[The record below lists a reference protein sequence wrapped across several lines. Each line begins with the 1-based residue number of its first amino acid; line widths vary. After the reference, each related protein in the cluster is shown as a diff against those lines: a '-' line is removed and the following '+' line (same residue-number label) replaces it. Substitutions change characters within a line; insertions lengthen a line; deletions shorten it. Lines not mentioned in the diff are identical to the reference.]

1 MNEIEKLKAEIE
13 QLTRENHW
21 FQAILKSAPVLLSAK
36 DLQGNVMFVSEHF
49 KVLKGPD
56 PDEYINKS
64 VFDLFP
70 ADIAEALWQNDLEAQ
85 RSEFP
90 VMAEEQVY
98 HKDDQ
103 LHTYQ
108 TSKFRLLRDEGQV
121 IGTCAVS
128 FDITELKRLEH
139 DVIRDPLTGLYNRRF
154 LDASLE
160 SERQRALR
168 EGHLLAFAL
177 IDLDGFKQF
186 NDQYGHHLGDEL
198 LQALATT
205 LRMWLRRS
213 GDYCFR
219 VGGDEFAAL
228 FTVEN
233 SNDVL
238 KIMNQVIESFKLH
251 VAAMVP
257 NAQDFGLSIGVRL
270 IEMNDQSANRRLYI
284 DADKALYKAKAMGK
298 GQCQLFRS
306 WSAHGE

>member
-1 MNEIEKLKAEIE
+1 MNEINQLKAELE
-13 QLTRENHW
+13 HLKRENRW

-49 KVLKGPD
+49 KVLKGPA
-56 PDEYINKS
+56 PGEFVGKS
-64 VFDLFP
+64 IFDLFP
-70 ADIAEALWQNDLEAQ
+70 SEIAEALWENDLQAQ
-85 RSEFP
+85 RSETP

-98 HKDDQ
+98 HQDDQ
-103 LHTYQ
+103 LYTYQ
-108 TSKFRLLRDEGQV
+108 TSKFRLLGDEGTV

-154 LDASLE
+154 LDACLD

-186 NDQYGHHLGDEL
+186 NDQFGHHKGDEL
-198 LQALATT
+198 LQTLATT

-213 GDYCFR
+213 SDYCFR

-233 SNDVL
+233 AMDVL
-238 KIMNQVIESFKLH
+238 KIMNQVIESFNLH
-251 VAAMVP
+251 IDSLVQNP
-257 NAQDFGLSIGVRL
+257 QDFGVSVGVRL
-270 IEMNDQSANRRLYI
+270 IETNEQAANRRIYI
-284 DADKALYKAKAMGK
+284 DADKALYKSKALGK
-298 GQCQLFRS
+298 G
-306 WSAHGE
+306 